1 MADKNFPESQIPIRK
16 TSELLPQIFQT
27 EANQKFLAATLD
39 PLVQPGVLEKKV
51 GYVGR
56 RYGKTYNSK
65 DVYLDSD
72 QTLRSRYQLEP
83 AVVVEQNQKITNF
96 YDYLDFK
103 NQIKF
108 FGNNTE
114 QDDLTVAQDHYTWN
128 PPIDWDKLINYREY
142 YWVPEGPPAIK
153 ILGQSQN
160 ITSTYRVALGVGSVF
175 IFTPD
180 GLTNNPALTLYRGQ
194 TYKFQIST
202 PGNPFVIRTSIDT
215 GSLAY
220 NPVFP
225 YTTGQLTV
233 FDGKIWRAKKNINP
247 ADGSTIDENS
257 DDWEFVDIS
266 NDTTAFDYVKGLTNN
281 GTENGTITFT
291 IPFDSP
297 DVLFYQSYTDPNKF
311 GRFIISNVESNTK
324 IDVEKEIIGKA
335 TYTSSNGIEFSNG
348 MVVYFSGTVLPE
360 KYSNQSS
367 NNKWIVEGVGDKIS
381 LVNIADL
388 IVSTTFSNTSPEIL
402 FDNGGFDSQP
412 FDDAAAFPN
421 DKDYITINR
430 SSLDS
435 NPWSRYNRWFHRS
448 VLDYAH
454 SLNDS
459 SFEAAES
466 TRAKRPIIEFKPN
479 LKLFNHGDIAQ
490 PAVDY
495 VDDFTTDVFSTIEGS
510 TGYIVDGEQLF
521 DGARI
526 LVTNDTDPLSNN
538 QIYIVK
544 FINHVNRK
552 QISLIRS
559 SVIDAIAGDCV
570 LIRRGVNNK
579 GVMYHYDGIDWI
591 QSQLKTAVNQ
601 PPLFDVFD
609 SNEVSFGNHETYPV
623 SSFLGTPIL
632 SYKAGIGAV
641 DLELGFSI
649 SYLNINNVGDIQF
662 NFNLD
667 YESFN
672 YKVGQDTAYKNLST
686 GFYKFNGIE
695 QFENGWIK
703 LNSNL
708 TQPIIDTVT
717 ITAISN
723 QITTSMVDWSMLA
736 DSDINKI
743 LFYLNGVQLKSN
755 YVRNKGT
762 FVFNN
767 NFNIGDTI
775 TVKLFA
781 KIDPD
786 TGYYE
791 IPLGLEK
798 NPLNEKIKT
807 FTLGQASDHVSTG
820 LEMTDAFVGKYPGNN
835 NLRDISGYQNLTR
848 RFLKHSSPAPL
859 SIMLL
864 CDKETNII
872 KSIQYAKKA
881 YTDFKNSFITLANE
895 LYYDQSPN
903 DFIDSILEEISK
915 SQNSSR
921 PFAGSDMIGSG
932 AYSSIDY
939 IVEDTGITTFALSE
953 KFDLAQLSTRA
964 VYVYVNSA
972 QLLVN
977 RDYEFNSTFGFVNL
991 KINLVEGDR
1000 IQIREY
1006 VSTSINF
1013 IPPTPT
1019 KLGLYKKYTPRKFL
1033 DDTYLVPKEV
1043 IQGHDGSITIAYGDF
1058 RDDVLLELEY
1068 RIYNNI
1074 KQEYNENVFD
1084 IDLALGG
1091 YYGNT
1096 PFGKSEVDSI
1106 VTSEFLKW
1114 ISGTSIDYVTNSY
1127 FDSEESFTYT
1137 YSNMADPTGTKN
1149 LPGYWRG
1156 VYQWFYDTTRPH
1168 QCPWEMLGFSEKPT
1182 WWESEYGPAPYTSN
1196 NLILWEDL
1204 RDGIIRQGDR
1214 AGTRDRYKRPSLM
1227 SHIPVDGDGKLLSPL
1242 NSGLVRNFSLIN
1254 NRGDF
1259 VLGDVSPVEY
1269 AWRSSSEWP
1278 FAIVTALSL
1287 LKPIEF
1293 ISDGFNRSTVTTNKL
1308 GQTVNSITE
1317 SFLTID
1323 DLMYESTVDSPVSG
1337 LVIYVVNYIKSTASP
1352 IENLKDKISNI
1363 DVKLSNR
1370 LSGFVDQAQQKYILD
1385 SKNPNSSTSSIFIPP
1400 ENYDIVFNVSSP
1412 ISNLTYSGVILE
1424 KTNRGWKISGY
1435 DNSVPQFYYY
1445 EAVNSQTDPLVSV
1458 GGVSE
1463 NFLDW
1468 TAEKFYGNGI
1478 LVRFKNN
1485 YYRSL
1490 RSHTSGTDFA
1500 EILNNVAV
1508 WKQLPKLPMTG
1519 GTDAFKRRNFNKLR
1533 LKKLSY
1539 GSLLTD
1545 IQQVVDFL
1553 LGYQEYLKSVGFIFD
1568 FYDTENATPRDWFT
1582 SAKEFMFWSQHNWAE
1597 GSLLTLSP
1605 SASFIKLKFS
1615 VGVADNILDSFYDY
1629 QVFKNNGTPLLPR
1642 YINVN
1647 RDFQE
1652 LSISTVDT
1660 NDGIYFL
1667 KLHFVLKEH
1676 VVIFDD
1682 RTVFNDVIYDKPTGY
1697 RQERIKSR
1705 GFRTVDWDGDYTSP
1719 GFMFDNVNIQTW
1731 QPFTDYKLGD
1741 IVAYKSY
1748 YWTSKYNQLGSEKF
1762 NDGGWT
1768 KLDSTPVKALIPN
1781 FDYRINQFE
1790 DYYEVNTDGVGSSQR
1805 DLARHAIGYQPREY
1819 LQNLAEDEITQFRIY
1834 QGFIREKGTANSI
1847 VKVFDKISRTEDDSV
1862 VLKEEWAFN
1871 LAQFGGTN
1879 QLKEFEFEIK
1889 KDEFQINPQPILI
1902 TYSETSEVLLDQ
1914 YLRINSTSFTIA
1926 DTPFTTNLNP
1936 LVNYTNNS
1944 RSAGFVNKNHVDF
1957 ILKNKDDILA
1967 LDIRTVFDNSHL
1979 WITFDKSSW
1988 TVLRY
1993 NEELA
1998 FNIVQ
2003 VVKQSDT
2010 EVEVTLGQF
2019 HNLEIDDI
2027 VGIRYVLNLN
2037 GFFKITAV
2045 TNKSITVTP
2054 TSPDIPEI
2062 EDSTSAI
2069 LGIFTVVR
2077 FASYQEV
2084 DQQKA
2089 SLLKLGSKLWVDDNG
2104 NGQWE
2109 TVEKTKQYT
2118 AYEFGDYG
2126 ITAPLKTGS
2135 AIVYIDSLKQ
2145 IATSIPESGY
2155 VMIYTAQTAGTQLIL
2170 KQIVAPPD
2178 GFETAV
2184 SGSFGKVLA
2193 VSPDNKWLAVGSPN
2207 ASGVKSAYQGELYQY
2222 RSYLAGEIVLYQ
2234 GKLWEAINNIELG
2247 DGSSINFNAEDWKP
2261 ATIVNANPAAR
2272 GDGFTDQGM
2281 ISLYKYVQGQWE
2293 IAYSF
2298 VSPRQAAFE
2307 EFGSAIS
2314 IGVSGTTYYMAVS
2327 AVGSL
2332 CDPVIGPNTGKGR
2345 VYLYIYTDTEWS
2357 HLENTN
2363 YVGIYGELPA
2373 TRDIE
2378 DFDYPVGSIVWYN
2391 GDLWQTTVNID
2402 YTVGVTPSNS
2412 TTWIK
2417 LDPVSAQC
2425 SLPTNA
2431 AMDDDGSTL
2440 AEGLLSPTQ
2449 LAELVKEGDQFGISL
2464 TMTRDAGILVV
2475 GAPNSDGQYFANYR
2489 GEWNAYQ
2496 EYREDDVVK
2505 YQGGYHRLTD
2515 ATTSSI
2521 TSIGQ
2526 YPDEGLPWLNV
2537 GDSASPSTGKI
2548 YIYERDAN
2556 NLYSLSQTITTQS
2569 LSDINDT
2576 TNLGDIS
2583 SGDQFGFAIDIDAS
2597 GTTIV
2602 ASSPLADINK
2612 QNQGAA
2618 YVFRYDAITQQF
2630 RLKQKLQ
2637 SFEYFTNEYFGSSLS
2652 ITPST
2657 EKIVI
2662 AAKNSGYYITTQFKS
2677 YTTFDKR
2684 RTTFSDPRGF
2694 PGQVYVYERK
2704 DEGYFLVEKLEA
2716 EFQSGESF
2724 GYSIDATSS
2733 IVVVGSPTYQVDGL
2747 PVGRIRL
2754 FKKSL
2759 DTNSFNT
2766 IAQQTDLI
2774 DVELLNNV
2782 ELYDNVNNKKIADLD
2797 VIDGFKLKILGT
2809 AEQEISFKTV
2819 YDPAVYITATE
2830 DQVIDETQAWFEKNV
2845 GQIWWDLSTVKYLNY
2860 EQDDFS
2866 YRIGNWNAQAVGSS
2880 IDIYEWVSTPLL
2892 PSEWSIL
2899 ADTVE
2904 GLVEGISGQP
2914 KFIDDTV
2921 FNTKV
2926 FYNPNTGLET
2936 STMYYYWVK
2945 SKTTI
2950 PSTPGRKISA
2960 ASIKAAIDN
2969 PIGTGTPFVAII
2981 GVDKFLAYN
2990 LPSVI
2995 STDTALINFEYVK
3008 NLKQLN
3014 PIHREYQL
3022 LTNGVADS
3030 LPSVYLEKKWIDSL
3044 VGSDEAG
3051 NAIPDPKLPAKKKYG
3066 LSFRPRQSMF
3076 INRDIAL
3083 KIAIDNIN
3091 SILLTRP
3098 FTDLI
3103 NFENLNKLDP
3113 IPSVELNQYDLAV
3126 DTNIDLEQVGTV
3138 KVRQAEFTA
3147 NIINGEIDTI
3157 DITDPGFGYRTVP
3170 YIEIEGDGFGAKA
3183 VITLNSQGKVN
3194 SITLTS
3200 KGRKY
3205 TTAIVKIRPFSVLIV
3220 NDTTASNYW
3229 SIYSWDQQRKIFY
3242 RSKSQGYDTTLYWEF
3257 IDWWAD
3263 GYSQSSR
3270 IIKEI
3275 VNIYQE
3281 SSIEVQTGDLIRI
3294 KEYSS
3299 GGWAVLEKTEQG
3311 LGNLLD
3317 NYNLVG
3323 RQFGTIKIKD
3333 ILYNRIV
3340 NSLGYDN
3347 VGSYDAALYDLQP
3360 TKELRIILQAAKE
3373 NIFVDDLKVEWNKL
3387 FFSSVKYAFS
3397 EQPYI
3402 DWAFKTSFLNAIHN
3416 VGPLE
3421 QRANYKNDNLESFQS
3436 YIEEVKP
3443 YRTSIREYTSRYT
3456 NFNSAPTPTTDF
3468 DLPPAYSARDG
3479 KILPVNQFYNRL
3491 DEYPWKWWTDNN
3503 GYSIVSIAIA
3513 YSGADY
3519 TSPPTVLIEGTGTG
3533 AIAQAYVSS
3542 GKVTSVR
3549 VINSGTGYIGI
3560 PTISLVG
3567 GNGASTSIAKAVAIL
3582 GDGKVRSFDITMKFD
3597 RTNKNGTY
3605 SALSHSQTFTA
3616 TGFSAIFD
3624 LTYAPTRNKNKI
3636 TIIKNNQTVLTTAYE
3651 INLYTSTTDT
3661 YSLIKGKLKFYT
3673 PPAKGDIIVVT
3684 YEKNDELLD
3693 SVDRIH
3699 KYYAPLSGMKGTDLN
3714 QLMTG
3719 IDFGGVQVQGTT
3731 FDVTGGWDALPWFTD
3746 SWDSVES
3753 SNDFYYVADGST
3765 TFVSLPYTPE
3775 NNQPIS
3781 IYIQRT
3787 GTSRPIRIDDP
3798 AYTPGWDSSVSTNPN
3813 AEMPTFIGDGSTKI
3827 IEIHR
3832 YLSTEP
3838 GDTLIFRKLE
3848 SDGSV
3853 VISDVNLLDTR
3864 ISGGS
3869 LSNIGGAYVTASG
3882 LTPEEIVIDGEK
3894 FISPDHVPAPEENV
3908 PGQILDSVS
3917 IKVFNKTNPGATP
3930 LQHRGFIGDGTT
3942 RRFDIGLTIAESKS
3956 ITVYVNKIKQEY
3968 IGDSTI
3974 NYTIDF
3980 IENVVEFNVAP
3991 SLGAVIEIISVGI
4004 GGIGILDYQEFVADG
4019 ETSLFLT
4026 NAIYQQTS
4034 AVLVTVDGIA
4044 VDIGF
4049 ANSTDFINV
4058 ENKTIVQF
4066 GQLPTYRQ
4074 LIKIICFEASEYAN
4088 SDNLSFIRINQQT
4101 IPFDGNTR
4109 TIPVDQF
4116 VNLQRSSELSSI
4128 LVNVNGNYLQGVD
4141 TTYLEYD
4148 GTNNNIT
4155 VGVDPAE
4162 TIGTITSGG
4171 IKVYVNEVLQQFVI
4185 DFTYNGNANLINIPA
4200 EKLTLGDII
4209 RVETNVRS
4217 QYSVV
4222 NNNLVISA
4230 DVDLNLNDDIQITW
4244 FSEYPTLNI
4253 ISDEYTGGKVQY
4265 QLPRQPLDINYVWVY
4280 KNGQRL
4286 TKDADYS
4293 LSLPRSV
4300 IYLTEDTVST
4310 DIIKIVQF
4318 SNVIYAKTRAFEI
4331 FKDMLNNY
4339 HFKRHARNKNIK
4351 LSKALNYYDTVIEVT
4366 DATELSQPIPSR
4378 RIPGVVIINNE
4389 RIDYF
4394 EKNGNTLSQLR
4405 RGCFGTGIATVHPKD
4420 SFVVNAGVT
4429 ETIPYVE
4436 NQEKFNFVSDGSTL
4450 LIGPLD
4456 FTPTQSTRSNWYKQS
4471 IPSDYGPCDEIEVFV
4486 SGRRLRKNPID
4497 VYVESNGVSSPSAD
4511 ELLEAEF
4518 SVSGTTPYLRL
4529 TEALPAGT
4537 RITIIRKLGRIWYER
4552 SNFAASKGITL
4563 LSNNTPIAEFIAV
4576 KPSELPE

>member
-1 MADKNFPESQIPIRK
+1 MADKNFPQSQIPIRK

-51 GYVGR
+51 GYVGK
-56 RYGKTYNSK
+56 RYGKTYKSQ

-72 QTLRSRYQLEP
+72 ETLRSRYQLEP
-83 AVVVEQNQKITNF
+83 GVVVNQNEKITNF

-103 NQIKF
+103 NQLKF
-108 FGNNTE
+108 FGNLGDR
-114 QDDLTVAQDHYTWN
+114 DDLTVFQDHYTWN
-128 PPIDWDKLINYREY
+128 PPIAWDKLVNYREY

-153 ILGQSQN
+153 ILGQAQN
-160 ITSTYRVALGVGSVF
+160 ITSTYRVTVGVGSVF

-202 PGNPFVIRTSIDT
+202 AGNPFVIRTNIDT
-215 GSLAY
+215 GSLTY
-220 NPVFP
+220 NPGFS
-225 YTTGQLTV
+225 YAKGQLTV
-233 FDGKIWRAKKNINP
+233 FNGKIWKAKNIINP
-247 ADGSTIDENS
+247 ADGSSIDENS
-257 DDWEFVDIS
+257 ADWEFVDIS
-266 NDTTAFDYVKGLTNN
+266 NDTTAFDYLPGLTNN

-291 IPFDSP
+291 VPLDAP

-311 GRFIISNVESNTK
+311 GRFIISNVEDNTK
-324 IDVEKEIIGKA
+324 IDIEKEIIGKS
-335 TYTSSNGIEFSNG
+335 TYTSSNGISFSTG
-348 MVVYFSGTVLPE
+348 MVVYFSGKVFPE
-360 KYSNQSS
+360 KYSNQSM
-367 NNKWIVEGVGDKIS
+367 NNKWIVEGVGDRIS

-388 IVSTTFSNTSPEIL
+388 VISTTFSNTSPEVL
-402 FDNGGFDSQP
+402 FDNSGFDSQP
-412 FDDAAAFPN
+412 FDDATAFPN

-459 SFEAAES
+459 SFEATET
-466 TRAKRPIIEFKPN
+466 TRAKRPIIEFNTN
-479 LKLFNHGDIAQ
+479 LKLYNHGTIAQ

-495 VDDFTTDVFSTIEGS
+495 VDDFTTDIFSVIEGS
-510 TGYIVDGEQLF
+510 AGYIIDGENLF

-526 LVTNDTDPLSNN
+526 LVTNDRDILANN

-544 FINHVNRK
+544 FITHINTK

-559 SVIDAIAGDCV
+559 SELDTVIGECV
-570 LIRRGVNNK
+570 LVRRGVKNK
-579 GVMYHYDGIDWI
+579 GFMFHFDGTSWI
-591 QSQLKTAVNQ
+591 RSQVKTSVNQ
-601 PPLFDVFD
+601 QPLFDMFD
-609 SNEVSFGNHETYPV
+609 SNEVSFGNQETYSV
-623 SSFLGTPIL
+623 SSFVGTPIL
-632 SYKAGIGAV
+632 SYKLGIGAI
-641 DLELGFSI
+641 DKELGFSI
-649 SYLNINNVGDIQF
+649 SYLNIDNVGDIQF

-667 YESFN
+667 SDTFA
-672 YKVGQDTAYKNLST
+672 YKVGQNTIEKNLAT

-703 LNSNL
+703 LNPEF
-708 TQPIIDTVT
+708 TQPIIDTVLVLET
-717 ITAISN
+717 TN
-723 QITTSMVDWSMLA
+723 KITTTTVDWAALD
-736 DSDINKI
+736 DSKI
-743 LFYLNGVQLKSN
+743 TKIIFYVNGVHLRSN
-755 YVRNKGT
+755 YVRTNGT
-762 FVFNN
+762 FVFTN
-767 NFNIGDTI
+767 NFNTGDTVTI
-775 TVKLFA
+775 KLFA
-781 KIDPD
+781 NIAPND
-786 TGYYE
+786 GYYE

-820 LEMTDAFVGKYPGNN
+820 LEISDDFIGKYPGNN

-895 LYYDQSPN
+895 LYYNQSPN

-939 IVEDTGITTFALSE
+939 VVEDTGIKTFALSE
-953 KFDLAQLSTRA
+953 KFDLLKLSSKA
-964 VYVYVNSA
+964 VYVYYNNI

-977 RDYEFNSTFGFVNL
+977 RDYEFNATFGFVNL
-991 KINLVEGDR
+991 KINLIEGDR

-1006 VSTSINF
+1006 VSTAINF

-1033 DDTYLVPKEV
+1033 DNTYLVPKEV

-1058 RDDVLLELEY
+1058 RDNVLLELEY

-1074 KQEYNENVFD
+1074 KQEYNEKTFD
-1084 IDLALGG
+1084 IDSVLGG

-1096 PFGKSEVDSI
+1096 PFGKTEVDNI
-1106 VTSEFLKW
+1106 VNAEFLKW
-1114 ISGTSIDYVTNSY
+1114 ISGTSIDYVNNSY
-1127 FDSEESFTYT
+1127 FDTEEAFTYT

-1156 VYQWFYDTTRPH
+1156 IYQWFYDTTRPH
-1168 QCPWEMLGFSEKPT
+1168 QCPWEMLGFSEKPI
-1182 WWESEYGPAPYTSN
+1182 WWDSEYGPAPYTSN
-1196 NLILWEDL
+1196 NLILWEDV

-1214 AGTRDRYKRPSLM
+1214 AGTRDRYKRPSILQ
-1227 SHIPVDGDGKLLSPL
+1227 HIPVDGDGNLLSPL
-1242 NSGLVRNFSLIN
+1242 ASGLARNFSLIN

-1259 VLGDVSPVEY
+1259 VLGDIGPVEY
-1269 AWRSSSEWP
+1269 AWRASSEWP
-1278 FAIVTALSL
+1278 FAVATALCL

-1293 ISDGFNRSTVTTNKL
+1293 IADGFNRSTVSTNKL
-1308 GQTVNSITE
+1308 GQSIHSTTE
-1317 SFLTID
+1317 LFLTID
-1323 DLMYESTVDSPVSG
+1323 DLLYESTLASPVSG
-1337 LVIYVVNYIKSTASP
+1337 LVIYIINYLKSTASD
-1352 IENLKDKISNI
+1352 ISVLRDKLSNV
-1363 DVKLSNR
+1363 DVKLSSR

-1385 SKNPNSSTSSIFIPP
+1385 SKNPKSATSSIFIPP
-1400 ENYDIVFNVSSP
+1400 ENYDIHFNVSSP
-1412 ISNLTYSGVILE
+1412 ISNLAYSGVILE
-1424 KTNRGWKISGY
+1424 KTNRGYKVSGY
-1435 DNSVPQFYYY
+1435 DNSTPLFYYY
-1445 EAVNSQTDPLVSV
+1445 GAVISQTDPLITV
-1458 GGVSE
+1458 GGVSD

-1468 TAEKFYGNGI
+1468 TGDKFYGNGI
-1478 LVRFKNN
+1478 IARFKNN

-1490 RSHTSGTDFA
+1490 KSHTSDF
-1500 EILNNVAV
+1500 EFSETQNNVV
-1508 WKQLPKLPMTG
+1508 IWKQLPRLPMIG
-1519 GTDAFKRRNFNKLR
+1519 GTEARKRRNFNKLQV
-1533 LKKLSY
+1533 KKLSY
-1539 GSLLTD
+1539 GTVLPT

-1553 LGYQEYLKSVGFIFD
+1553 LGYEEYLKNVGFVFD
-1568 FYDTENATPRDWFT
+1568 FYDAANSTARDWFT
-1582 SAKEFMFWSQHNWAE
+1582 SAKEFMFWSQHNWAD

-1605 SASFIKLKFS
+1605 AASFIKLKFS

-1629 QVFKNNGTPLLPR
+1629 QVLKNNGTPLLPR

-1652 LSISTVDT
+1652 ISITTVDT

-1676 VVIFDD
+1676 IAVFDD

-1719 GFMFDNVNIQTW
+1719 GFLFDNVNIQTW

-1748 YWTSKYNQLGSEKF
+1748 YWTSKYNQLGSEEF
-1762 NDGGWT
+1762 QDAGWT
-1768 KLDSTPVKALIPN
+1768 KLDSTPSKALIPN

-1834 QGFIREKGTANSI
+1834 QGFIREKGTANAI
-1847 VKVFDKISRTEDDSV
+1847 VKVFDKISRTQDDSV
-1862 VLKEEWAFN
+1862 VLNEEWAFK
-1871 LAQFGGTN
+1871 LAQYGGTD
-1879 QLKEFEFEIK
+1879 QIKEFEFEIK
-1889 KDEFQINPQPILI
+1889 KDQFEINPQPILI
-1902 TYSETSEVLLDQ
+1902 TYSETSGVSLDQ
-1914 YLRINSTSFTIA
+1914 YLRINSSKFTIA
-1926 DTPFTTNLNP
+1926 DTPFTTTLNP
-1936 LVNYTNNS
+1936 VVDYIGNS
-1944 RSAGFVNKNHVDF
+1944 RSAGFVNKKHVDV
-1957 ILKNKDDILA
+1957 ILKNRDDILN
-1967 LDIRTVFDNSHL
+1967 LNIREIFDNSHL
-1979 WITFDKSSW
+1979 WITFDNSSW

-1998 FNIVQ
+1998 LRIARVE
-2003 VVKQSDT
+2003 KISET
-2010 EVEVTLGQF
+2010 EIEVELNRI
-2019 HNLEIDDI
+2019 HNLEVGDI

-2045 TNKSITVTP
+2045 TNKTIIVTP
-2054 TSPDIPEI
+2054 RSTDVPEI
-2062 EDSTSAI
+2062 EDSTSSV

-2077 FASYQEV
+2077 FPTYQQI
-2084 DQQKA
+2084 DSQKA
-2089 SLLKLGSKLWVDDNG
+2089 SMLKLGSKLWVDNTGTDK
-2104 NGQWE
+2104 WE
-2109 TVEKTKQYT
+2109 VIEKTKQYT
-2118 AYEFGDYG
+2118 TYEFGDYG
-2126 ITAPLKTGS
+2126 ITAPLGTGTS
-2135 AIVYIDSLKQ
+2135 VAYLDNLKQ
-2145 IATSIPESGY
+2145 VATGIPGSGY
-2155 VMIYTAQTAGTQLIL
+2155 VMIYTAQTAGTQLTL

-2184 SGSFGKVLA
+2184 AGSFGKVLA

-2234 GKLWEAINNIELG
+2234 GKLWEAVNNIDLG
-2247 DGSSINFNAEDWKP
+2247 DGSSINFNSEDWKP

-2272 GDGFTDQGM
+2272 GNGFTDQGM

-2293 IAYSF
+2293 IANSF
-2298 VSPRQAAFE
+2298 VSPRQAEFE

-2314 IGVSGTTYYMAVS
+2314 IGVSGITYYMAVS

-2332 CDPVIGPNTGKGR
+2332 CDPAIGPNTGKGR
-2345 VYLYIYTDTEWS
+2345 VYLYIYNGTEWT
-2357 HLENTN
+2357 HLENTK
-2363 YVGIYGELPA
+2363 YLGVYRPSALSFYPA
-2373 TRDIE
+2373 
-2378 DFDYPVGSIVWYN
+2378 GSIVWSEGSLWEALYDN
-2391 GDLWQTTVNID
+2391 YGDGSSLSLL
-2402 YTVGVTPSNS
+2402 SND
-2412 TTWIK
+2412 WKK
-2417 LDPVSAQC
+2417 LDPVSTQS
-2425 SLPTNA
+2425 SLPTNI

-2440 AEGLLSPTQ
+2440 SEGLLSPTQ

-2464 TMTRDAGILVV
+2464 TMTRDGGILVI

-2489 GEWNAYQ
+2489 GDWNVYQ

-2505 YQGGYHRLTD
+2505 WQGGYHRLTD
-2515 ATTSSI
+2515 STTSSI
-2521 TSIGQ
+2521 TSLGQ
-2526 YPDEGLPWLNV
+2526 YPDNGLPWLNV

-2548 YIYERDAN
+2548 FIYEKDSN
-2556 NLYSLSQTITTQS
+2556 NLYSLTQTITAES
-2569 LSDINDT
+2569 LSNINDT
-2576 TNLGDIS
+2576 ANSGIIA

-2618 YVFRYDAITQQF
+2618 YVFRRDSAAQQF

-2662 AAKNSGYYITTQFKS
+2662 SAKNSGYFITTQFALG
-2677 YTTFDKR
+2677 TTFDKR
-2684 RTTFSDPRGF
+2684 RTTFTDPRGF

-2716 EFQSGESF
+2716 DFQTGESF

-2733 IVVVGSPTYQVDGL
+2733 FIVVGSPTYQLNNVSA
-2747 PVGRIRL
+2747 GRIRL
-2754 FKKSL
+2754 FRKSL

-2774 DVELLNNV
+2774 DIDLLKNV

-2797 VIDGFKLKILGT
+2797 IIDGFKLKILGT

-2819 YDPAVYITATE
+2819 YDPAIYITATE

-2845 GQIWWDLSTVKYLNY
+2845 GQIWWDLSAVKYLNY

-2866 YRIGNWNAQAVGSS
+2866 YRIGNWNSQAVGSS
-2880 IDIYEWVSTPLL
+2880 IDIYEWVSSPLL

-2914 KFIDDTV
+2914 KFADDTV

-2936 STMYYYWVK
+2936 GTIYYYWVK
-2945 SKTTI
+2945 SKATLPETA
-2950 PSTPGRKISA
+2950 GRKVSA
-2960 ASIKAAIDN
+2960 ASIKTAIDN
-2969 PIGTGTPFVAII
+2969 PIGSGIPFIAVI

-2990 LPSVI
+2990 LPAAI
-2995 STDTALINFEYVK
+2995 STNTALINFEYVK
-3008 NLKQLN
+3008 NLNQLN

-3022 LTNGVADS
+3022 LTSGVSDS

-3044 VGSDEAG
+3044 VGSDGAG
-3051 NAIPDPKLPAKKKYG
+3051 NTIPDPKLPAKKKYG

-3076 INRDIAL
+3076 INRDKAL

-3091 SILLTRP
+3091 TILSTRP

-3113 IPSVELNQYDLAV
+3113 IPSEELNQYDVKV

-3138 KVRQAEFTA
+3138 KIRQAVFTA

-3183 VITLNSQGKVN
+3183 IITLNAQGKIN
-3194 SITLTS
+3194 SIKLTS

-3205 TTAIVKIRPFSVLIV
+3205 TTAVVKIRPFSVLV
-3220 NDTTASNYW
+3220 NSDITALGFW
-3229 SIYSWDQQRKIFY
+3229 SIYAWDQQRRIFY
-3242 RSKSQGYDTTLYWEF
+3242 RSKSQGYDTTIYWELV
-3257 IDWWAD
+3257 DWWSE

-3281 SSIEVQTGDLIRI
+3281 PSIEAQVGDLIRI

-3299 GGWAVLEKTEQG
+3299 GGWAILEKTEQG

-3397 EQPYI
+3397 EQTYI

-3421 QRANYKNDNLESFQS
+3421 QRPNYKNDNLESFQK

-3456 NFNSAPTPTTDF
+3456 NFNTAPTPTTDF

-3479 KILPVNQFYNRL
+3479 KVLPINQYYNRF
-3491 DEYPWKWWTDNN
+3491 DEYPWKWWADNN
-3503 GYSIVSIAIA
+3503 GYSIVSIAVA
-3513 YSGADY
+3513 NSGADY
-3519 TSPPTVLIEGTGTG
+3519 TSPPSVLIQGTGTG
-3533 AIAQAYVSS
+3533 VVAQAYISN
-3542 GKVTSVR
+3542 GKVSNIRIV
-3549 VINSGTGYIGI
+3549 SPGTGYIGI
-3560 PTISLVG
+3560 PTVRLVG
-3567 GNGASTSIAKAVAIL
+3567 GNGASINTAKAVAIL
-3582 GDGKVRSFDITMKFD
+3582 GDSKVRSFDLTMKFD

-3605 SALSHSQTFTA
+3605 QSMLQNQTFIA
-3616 TGFSAIFD
+3616 TGFSSIFD
-3624 LTYAPTRNKNKI
+3624 LKYAPTRDKNKI
-3636 TIIKNNQTVLTTAYE
+3636 TVIKNNQTVLNTAYAL
-3651 INLYTSTTDT
+3651 NLYTSTTDT
-3661 YSLIKGKLKFYT
+3661 YSLIKGKIKFYI
-3673 PPAKGDIIVVT
+3673 PPLKGDTITVT
-3684 YEKNDELLD
+3684 YEKNDKLLD
-3693 SVDRIH
+3693 SVDRIR
-3699 KYYAPLSGMKGTDLN
+3699 KYYAPSVGMKGTDLN

-3781 IYIQRT
+3781 IYIQRS
-3787 GTSRPIRIDDP
+3787 GTNRPIRIDDP
-3798 AYTPGWDSSVSTNPN
+3798 AYTSNWDSSSATNRN

-3832 YLSTEP
+3832 YLSTQS
-3838 GDTLIFRKLE
+3838 GDTLIFRKLD

-3864 ISGGS
+3864 ISGGT
-3869 LSNIGGAYVTASG
+3869 LANIGGAYVTASG
-3882 LTPEEIVIDGEK
+3882 MTPEEIIIDGEK
-3894 FISPDHVPAPEENV
+3894 FVSPDHVPAPEENV

-3917 IKVFNKTNPGATP
+3917 IKVFNKTNPGAAP
-3930 LQHRGFIGDGTT
+3930 LQHKGFIGDGTT
-3942 RRFDIGLTIAESKS
+3942 RRFDIGLTVVESKA
-3956 ITVYVNKIKQEY
+3956 IMVYVNKIKQEY

-3980 IENVVEFNVAP
+3980 IENKIEFNVAP
-3991 SLGAVIEIISVGI
+3991 LVGSVIEIISVGI

-4019 ETSLFLT
+4019 ETNLFLT

-4034 AVLVTVDGIA
+4034 TVLVTLDGVEI
-4044 VDIGF
+4044 DTGF
-4049 ANSTDFINV
+4049 ANSSDFINV

-4066 GQLPTYRQ
+4066 GLIPAYRQ
-4074 LIKIICFEASEYAN
+4074 VIKIVCFESSEYSN
-4088 SDNLSFIRINQQT
+4088 SNNLSFVRVNQQT
-4101 IPFDGNTR
+4101 TTFDGSTR

-4116 VNLQRSSELSSI
+4116 VNLQRSSAIASI
-4128 LVNVNGNYLQGVD
+4128 LINVNGRYLQGVD
-4141 TTYLEYD
+4141 TTYLVYN

-4155 VGVDPAE
+4155 VGIDPAE

-4171 IKVYVNEVLQQFVI
+4171 IKVYINEVLQQFVI
-4185 DFTYNGNANLINIPA
+4185 DFTYNGNQNLINVSTDR
-4200 EKLTLGDII
+4200 LTVGDII
-4209 RVETNVRS
+4209 RVETNVRA

-4222 NNNLVISA
+4222 DNNIIIAA
-4230 DVDLNLNDDIQITW
+4230 DVDLNTNDDIQIIW
-4244 FSEYPTLNI
+4244 FSEYPTMNMT
-4253 ISDEYTGGKVQY
+4253 SDEYTGGKLQY
-4265 QLPRQPLDINYVWVY
+4265 QLPRQPLDENYVWVY

-4293 LSLPRSV
+4293 LSLARSV
-4300 IYLTEDTVST
+4300 IYLTENTVDT
-4310 DIIKIVQF
+4310 DLIKIVQF
-4318 SNVIYAKTRAFEI
+4318 SSVIYAKTRAFEI

-4339 HFKRHARNKNIK
+4339 HFKRHSRNNNVR
-4351 LSKALNYYDTVIEVT
+4351 LSKELKYYDTELEVT
-4366 DATELSQPIPSR
+4366 DATALSEPIPSR

-4394 EKNGNTLSQLR
+4394 EKNGNVLSQLR
-4405 RGCFGTGIATVHPKD
+4405 RGCFGTGIATVHPLG
-4420 SFVVNAGVT
+4420 SFVINAGAT
-4429 ETIPYVE
+4429 ETVPYTE
-4436 NQEKFNFVSDGSTL
+4436 NQKKSNFVSDGSTI

-4456 FTPTQSTRSNWYKQS
+4456 FTPRQSIRSNWYRNS
-4471 IPSDYGPCDEIEVFV
+4471 IPTEYGPCDEIEIFI
-4486 SGRRLRKNPID
+4486 SGKRLRKNPID
-4497 VYVESNGVSSPSAD
+4497 VYVESNGASSPLAD

-4518 SVSGTTPYLRL
+4518 SVNGTSPYIRLTTPID
-4529 TEALPAGT
+4529 AGAK
-4537 RITIIRKLGRIWYER
+4537 ITIIRKLGRIWYER
-4552 SNFAASKGITL
+4552 SDLAASKGITL
-4563 LSNNTPIAEFIAV
+4563 LSNNTPIAEFIAA
-4576 KPSELPE
+4576 KTSELPE

>member
-1 MADKNFPESQIPIRK
+1 MADKIFPQSQIPIRK

-27 EANQKFLAATLD
+27 EANKKFLAATLD

-51 GYVGR
+51 GYIGR
-56 RYGKTYNSK
+56 RYGKTYKST

-72 QTLRSRYQLEP
+72 KTLRSRYQLEP
-83 AVVVEQNQKITNF
+83 GVVVNQNEKITNF

-108 FGNNTE
+108 FGNVGDR
-114 QDDLTVAQDHYTWN
+114 DDLTVSQDHYTWN

-142 YWVPEGPPAIK
+142 YWLPSGPPAIK
-153 ILGQSQN
+153 ILGQAQN
-160 ITSTYRVALGVGSVF
+160 ITSTYRVTVGTGSVF

-202 PGNPFVIRTSIDT
+202 PGNPFVIRTTIDT
-215 GSLAY
+215 GSLTY
-220 NPVFP
+220 NPLFP
-225 YTTGQLTV
+225 YATGQLVV
-233 FDGKIWRAKKNINP
+233 FDGKIWKAKNVINP
-247 ADGSTIDENS
+247 ADGSSIDENS
-257 DDWEFVDIS
+257 DDWEFVDVT

-281 GTENGTITFT
+281 GIESGTLTFT
-291 IPFDSP
+291 VPLDAP

-311 GRFIISNVESNTK
+311 GRLIISNIENNTK
-324 IDVEKEIIGKA
+324 IDIEKEIIGKA
-335 TYTSSNGIEFSNG
+335 TYTSSNGISFSNG
-348 MVVYFSGTVLPE
+348 MIVYFNGTVFPE
-360 KYSNQSS
+360 KYSNQSK
-367 NNKWIVEGVGDKIS
+367 NNKWIVDGVGDRIS
-381 LVNIADL
+381 LTNVADL
-388 IVSTTFSNTSPEIL
+388 IISTTFSSTSPEIL
-402 FDNGGFDSQP
+402 FDNGGFDTQP

-421 DKDYITINR
+421 DKDYITVNR

-448 VLDYAH
+448 VLDYAYA
-454 SLNDS
+454 LNDS
-459 SFEAAES
+459 SFEAAEA

-479 LKLFNHGDIAQ
+479 LKLYNHGTIAQ

-495 VDDFTTDVFSTIEGS
+495 VDDFTTDIFSVIEGS
-510 TGYIVDGEQLF
+510 AGYIVDGESLF

-526 LVTNDTDPLSNN
+526 LVTNDRDILANN

-544 FINHVNRK
+544 YITHLNTK

-559 SVIDAIAGDCV
+559 SEVDTAVGECV
-570 LIRRGVNNK
+570 LIRRGLKNK
-579 GVMYHYDGIDWI
+579 GFMFHFNGTAWV
-591 QSQLKTAVNQ
+591 QSQLKTSVNQ
-601 PPLFDVFD
+601 SPLFDIFD
-609 SNEVSFGNHETYPV
+609 SNEVSFGDQETYPV
-623 SSFLGTPIL
+623 SSFYGTPIV
-632 SYKAGIGAV
+632 SYKLGIGAI
-641 DLELGFSI
+641 DRELGFSI
-649 SYLNINNVGDIQF
+649 SYLNIDNVGDIQF

-667 YESFN
+667 VDNFN
-672 YKVGQDTAYKNLST
+672 YKSGQNTVYKNLST

-703 LNSNL
+703 LNSNFA
-708 TQPIIDTVT
+708 QPIIDTVT
-717 ITAISN
+717 VQTITN
-723 QITTSMVDWSMLA
+723 KVTTEMVNWSELA
-736 DSDINKI
+736 ESDITKI
-743 LFYLNGVQLKSN
+743 LFYVNGVQIRNN
-755 YVRNKGT
+755 YVRNNGT
-762 FVFNN
+762 FVFTN
-767 NFNIGDTI
+767 NFNIGDTVTI
-775 TVKLFA
+775 KLFA
-781 KIDPD
+781 NIDPNN
-786 TGYYE
+786 GYYE

-820 LEMTDAFVGKYPGNN
+820 LEISDDFTGKYPGNN

-915 SQNSSR
+915 SQNSNR

-932 AYSSIDY
+932 AYSSIEY
-939 IVEDTGITTFALSE
+939 SVEDTGIKTFALSE
-953 KFDLAQLSTRA
+953 KFDLLKLSSRA
-964 VYVYVNSA
+964 VYVYYNNR

-977 RDYEFNSTFGFVNL
+977 RDYEFNATFGFVNL
-991 KINLVEGDR
+991 KIELVEGDR

-1006 VSTSINF
+1006 ISTAINF

-1033 DDTYLVPKEV
+1033 DDTYVVPKEV
-1043 IQGHDGSITIAYGDF
+1043 IQGHDGSITVAYGDF

-1074 KQEYNENVFD
+1074 KQEYNETVFD

-1091 YYGNT
+1091 YYGNSQFNKT
-1096 PFGKSEVDSI
+1096 DVDNI
-1106 VTSEFLKW
+1106 VNAEFLKW
-1114 ISGTSIDYVTNSY
+1114 ISGTSIEYVSNSF
-1127 FDSEESFTYT
+1127 FDSENSFTYT

-1204 RDGIIRQGDR
+1204 RDGIIRQGER
-1214 AGTRDRYKRPSLM
+1214 VGTRDRYKRPSLM
-1227 SHIPVDGDGKLLSPL
+1227 SHIPVDGDGNLLSPL
-1242 NSGLVRNFSLIN
+1242 DSGLARNFSLIN

-1259 VLGDVSPVEY
+1259 ILGDIGPVEY

-1278 FAIVTALSL
+1278 FAVATVLSL
-1287 LKPIEF
+1287 LKPVEF
-1293 ISDGFNRSTVTTNKL
+1293 IADGFNRSTVTTNKL
-1308 GQTVNSITE
+1308 GQTVNSTTE
-1317 SFLTID
+1317 LFLTID
-1323 DLMYESTVDSPVSG
+1323 DLIYESTIDAPVSG
-1337 LVIYVVNYIKSTASP
+1337 LVIYIVNYLKSTASP
-1352 IENLKDKISNI
+1352 VSILKDKLSNI
-1363 DVKLSNR
+1363 DVKLSSR
-1370 LSGFVDQAQQKYILD
+1370 LSGFVDQTQQKYILD
-1385 SKNPNSSTSSIFIPP
+1385 SKNPKSSTSSIFLPP
-1400 ENYDIVFNVSSP
+1400 ENYNILFNVSSP

-1424 KTNRGWKISGY
+1424 KTNRGLKVSGY
-1435 DNSVPQFYYY
+1435 DNSVPSFYYY
-1445 EAVNSQTDPLVSV
+1445 EAVNSQTDPIVTV

-1468 TAEKFYGNGI
+1468 ASDKFYGNGV

-1490 RSHTSGTDFA
+1490 RSHTGGSEFS

-1508 WKQLPKLPMTG
+1508 WKQLPKLPMIG
-1519 GTDAFKRRNFNKLR
+1519 GVEAFKRRTFNKLR
-1533 LKKLSY
+1533 IKKLLY
-1539 GSLLTD
+1539 GTVLTTV
-1545 IQQVVDFL
+1545 QQVVDFL
-1553 LGYQEYLKSVGFIFD
+1553 LGYEEYLKSIGFVFD
-1568 FYDTENATPRDWFT
+1568 FYDVENATPRDWFT

-1605 SASFIKLKFS
+1605 SASFIKLKFL

-1652 LSISTVDT
+1652 ISITTVDT

-1676 VVIFDD
+1676 IAIFDD
-1682 RTVFNDVIYDKPTGY
+1682 RTVFNDVLYDKPTGY

-1719 GFMFDNVNIQTW
+1719 GFLFDNVNIQTW

-1748 YWTSKYNQLGSEKF
+1748 NWTSKLNQLGSAEF
-1762 NDGGWT
+1762 QDAGWT
-1768 KLDSTPVKALIPN
+1768 KLDSTPSKALIPN

-1847 VKVFDKISRTEDDSV
+1847 VKVFDKISRTQDDSV
-1862 VLKEEWAFN
+1862 VLNEEWAFK
-1871 LAQFGGTN
+1871 LAQFGGTD
-1879 QLKEFEFEIK
+1879 QIKEFEFEIK

-1902 TYSETSEVLLDQ
+1902 TYSETNGVSIDQ
-1914 YLRINSTSFTIA
+1914 YLRINSAKFTIA
-1926 DTPFTTNLNP
+1926 DTPFTTTLNP
-1936 LVNYTNNS
+1936 VIDYTGNS

-1957 ILKNKDDILA
+1957 ILKTRDDILD
-1967 LDIRTVFDNSHL
+1967 LDIRQVFDNANI
-1979 WITFDKSSW
+1979 WITFNNSSW

-1998 FNIVQ
+1998 LSIIQ
-2003 VVKQSDT
+2003 VDKISDT
-2010 EVEVTLGQF
+2010 AIEIMLSRF
-2019 HNLEIDDI
+2019 HNLEVGDI
-2027 VGIRYVLNLN
+2027 VGIRYVLNLS

-2045 TNKSITVTP
+2045 TNKTITVNPGTTDLP
-2054 TSPDIPEI
+2054 AI
-2062 EDSTSAI
+2062 EDSTSAV

-2077 FASYQEV
+2077 FSNYQQI
-2084 DQQKA
+2084 DPQKA
-2089 SLLKLGSKLWVDDNG
+2089 SLLKLGSKLWVDNDG
-2104 NGQWE
+2104 NNKWE
-2109 TVEKTKQYT
+2109 VIEKTKQYT

-2126 ITAPLKTGS
+2126 ITTPLGTGTS
-2135 AIVYIDSLKQ
+2135 VVYLDSLKQ
-2145 IATSIPESGY
+2145 IATGIPGSGY
-2155 VMIYTAQTAGTQLIL
+2155 VMIYTAQTAGSQLIL

-2193 VSPDNKWLAVGSPN
+2193 VSPDHKWLAVGSPN

-2234 GKLWEAINNIELG
+2234 GKLWEAVNNIDLG
-2247 DGSSINFNAEDWKP
+2247 DGSSINFNSEDWKP

-2293 IAYSF
+2293 IADSF

-2345 VYLYIYTDTEWS
+2345 VYLYLYNGTEWT
-2357 HLENTN
+2357 HLENTK
-2363 YVGIYGELPA
+2363 YLGVYQPSALSFYPA
-2373 TRDIE
+2373 
-2378 DFDYPVGSIVWYN
+2378 GSIVWSN
-2391 GDLWQTTVNID
+2391 GSLWEALYDNYGD
-2402 YTVGVTPSNS
+2402 GSSLSLLSND
-2412 TTWIK
+2412 WKK
-2417 LDPVSAQC
+2417 LDPVSTQS
-2425 SLPTNA
+2425 SLPTNI

-2464 TMTRDAGILVV
+2464 TMSRDGGILVV

-2489 GEWNAYQ
+2489 GNWNVYQ

-2505 YQGGYHRLTD
+2505 WQGGYHRLTD

-2548 YIYERDAN
+2548 YVYERDAN
-2556 NLYSLSQTITTQS
+2556 NLYSLSQTITAES
-2569 LSDINDT
+2569 LA
-2576 TNLGDIS
+2576 DIS
-2583 SGDQFGFAIDIDAS
+2583 DAASSGIIASGDQFGFAIDIDAS

-2618 YVFRYDAITQQF
+2618 YVFRRDSTQQQY

-2652 ITPST
+2652 ISPST

-2662 AAKNSGYYITTQFKS
+2662 SAKNSGYSIATQFNLN
-2677 YTTFDKR
+2677 TTFDKR
-2684 RTTFSDPRGF
+2684 RTTFADPRGF

-2716 EFQSGESF
+2716 DFESGESF

-2747 PVGRIRL
+2747 PVGRVRL

-2766 IAQQTDLI
+2766 IANQTDLI
-2774 DVELLNNV
+2774 DIDLLKNV

-2797 VIDGFKLKILGT
+2797 IVDGFKLKILGT
-2809 AEQEISFKTV
+2809 AEQEIAFKTV
-2819 YDPAVYITATE
+2819 YDPAVYITATD

-2845 GQIWWDLSTVKYLNY
+2845 GQIWWDLSAVKYLNY
-2860 EQDDFS
+2860 EQSDFA

-2880 IDIYEWVSTPLL
+2880 IDIYEWVSSPLL

-2914 KFIDDTV
+2914 KFADDSV

-2936 STMYYYWVK
+2936 NTLYYYWVK
-2945 SKTTI
+2945 SKATLPTTA
-2950 PSTPGRKISA
+2950 GRKLSA
-2960 ASIKAAIDN
+2960 AAIKTAIN
-2969 PIGTGTPFVAII
+2969 SPISTGIPFIAVI

-2990 LPSVI
+2990 LPAAI

-3008 NLKQLN
+3008 NLNQLN
-3014 PIHREYQL
+3014 SIHREYQL
-3022 LTNGVADS
+3022 LTSGVADS

-3051 NAIPDPKLPAKKKYG
+3051 NTIPDPKLPAKKKYG

-3076 INRDIAL
+3076 VDRDKAL

-3091 SILLTRP
+3091 AILLTRP
-3098 FTDLI
+3098 FADLI

-3113 IPSVELNQYDLAV
+3113 IPSEELNQYDVKV

-3138 KVRQAEFTA
+3138 KIRQAVFTA
-3147 NIINGEIDTI
+3147 NIINGEIDTV
-3157 DITDPGFGYRTVP
+3157 DITDSGFGYRTVP

-3194 SITLTS
+3194 SITMTS

-3205 TTAIVKIRPFSVLIV
+3205 TTAIVKIRPFSVLV
-3220 NDTTASNYW
+3220 TSDSTASGFW
-3229 SIYSWDQQRKIFY
+3229 SIYAWDQQRKIFY
-3242 RSKSQGYDTTLYWEF
+3242 RSKSQGYDTTIYWELV
-3257 IDWWAD
+3257 DWWTE

-3281 SSIEVQTGDLIRI
+3281 PSIEVQVGDLIRI
-3294 KEYSS
+3294 KEYSN

-3323 RQFGTIKIKD
+3323 RQAGTIKIKD
-3333 ILYNRIV
+3333 ILFDRIV

-3360 TKELRIILQAAKE
+3360 TKELRIILQAAKD

-3397 EQPYI
+3397 EQTYI

-3421 QRANYKNDNLESFQS
+3421 QRPNYKNDNLESFQN

-3456 NFNSAPTPTTDF
+3456 NFDSAPTPTTDF

-3479 KILPVNQFYNRL
+3479 KILPVSQYYNRF
-3491 DEYPWKWWTDNN
+3491 DEYPWKWWSDNN
-3503 GYSIVSIAIA
+3503 GYSVVSIAVS

-3519 TSPPTVLIEGTGTG
+3519 TSPPTVLIQGNGTG
-3533 AIAQAYVSS
+3533 ASAQAYISN
-3542 GKVTSVR
+3542 GKVSSVR
-3549 VINSGTGYIGI
+3549 VISPGTGYTGI
-3560 PTISLVG
+3560 PTVTLVG
-3567 GNGASTSIAKAVAIL
+3567 GNGASINNAKAVAIL
-3582 GDGKVRSFDITMKFD
+3582 GDSKVRSFDITMKFD

-3605 SALSHSQTFTA
+3605 QSMLQTQTFTA
-3616 TGFSAIFD
+3616 TGFSSVFD
-3624 LTYAPTRNKNKI
+3624 LTYAPTRDKNKI
-3636 TIIKNNQTVLTTAYE
+3636 TVIKNNQTVLSTAYA
-3651 INLYTSTTDT
+3651 IDLYTSAVDT
-3661 YSLIKGKLKFYT
+3661 YSLIKGKIKFYI
-3673 PPAKGDIIVVT
+3673 PPAKGDTILIT

-3693 SVDRIH
+3693 SIDRIH

-3765 TFVSLPYTPE
+3765 TFVSLPYTPA

-3781 IYIQRT
+3781 IYIQRS
-3787 GTSRPIRIDDP
+3787 GTSRPVRIDDP
-3798 AYTPGWDSSVSTNPN
+3798 AYTPNWDSSLATNRN

-3832 YLSTEP
+3832 YLSTQP
-3838 GDTLIFRKLE
+3838 GDTLIFRKLD

-3864 ISGGS
+3864 VDGGT
-3869 LSNIGGAYVTASG
+3869 LANIGGAYVTASG
-3882 LTPEEIVIDGEK
+3882 MTPEEIVIDGEK
-3894 FISPDHVPAPEENV
+3894 FVSPDQVPATEENV

-3917 IKVFNKTNPGATP
+3917 IKVFNKTNPGAAP
-3930 LQHRGFIGDGTT
+3930 LQHRGFIGDGIS
-3942 RRFDIGLTIAESKS
+3942 RRFDIGLTVAESKA

-3968 IGDSTI
+3968 LGDSTI

-3980 IENVVEFNVAP
+3980 IENKIEFNVAP
-3991 SLGAVIEIISVGI
+3991 TAGDIIEIISVGI

-4019 ETSLFLT
+4019 ETNLFLT
-4026 NAIYQQTS
+4026 NALYQQTS
-4034 AVLVTVDGIA
+4034 TVLVTLDGVEI
-4044 VDIGF
+4044 DTGF
-4049 ANSTDFINV
+4049 ANSSDFINV

-4066 GQLPTYRQ
+4066 GLIPAYRQ
-4074 LIKIICFEASEYAN
+4074 VIKIICFESSEY
-4088 SDNLSFIRINQQT
+4088 SDSNNLPFVRINQQT
-4101 IPFDGNTR
+4101 VPFDGSTR

-4116 VNLQRSSELSSI
+4116 VNLQRSSEIAAI
-4128 LVNVNGNYLQGVD
+4128 LVNINGQYLQGVD

-4171 IKVYVNEVLQQFVI
+4171 IKVYINEVLQQFVI
-4185 DFTYNGNANLINIPA
+4185 DFTYNGNENLINISA
-4200 EKLTLGDII
+4200 DRLTLGDII
-4209 RVETNVRS
+4209 RVETNVRA
-4217 QYSVV
+4217 QYSVID
-4222 NNNLVISA
+4222 NNLVIAA
-4230 DVDLNLNDDIQITW
+4230 DVDLNINDDIQIIW
-4244 FSEYPTLNI
+4244 FGEYPTLNI

-4265 QLPRQPLDINYVWVY
+4265 QLPRQPLDENYIWVY

-4300 IYLTEDTVST
+4300 IYLTENTLST
-4310 DIIKIVQF
+4310 DLIKVVQF
-4318 SNVIYAKTRAFEI
+4318 GNVIYAKTRAFEI

-4339 HFKRHARNKNIK
+4339 HFKRHARNNNIK
-4351 LSKALNYYDTVIEVT
+4351 LAKALTYYDTTIEVT
-4366 DATELSQPIPSR
+4366 DASELSAPIPSR

-4394 EKNGNTLSQLR
+4394 EKNGNILSQLR
-4405 RGCFGTGIATVHPKD
+4405 RGCFGTGIAAVHPLD
-4420 SFVVNAGVT
+4420 SFVINAGVT
-4429 ETIPYVE
+4429 ETIPYTE
-4436 NQEKFNFVSDGSTL
+4436 NQEKSNFISDGSTI
-4450 LIGPLD
+4450 LIGPLE
-4456 FTPTQSTRSNWYKQS
+4456 FTPSLATRSNWYRDS
-4471 IPSDYGPCDEIEVFV
+4471 IPNTYGPCDEIEVFV

-4497 VYVESNGVSSPSAD
+4497 AYVESNGASSPSAD
-4511 ELLEAEF
+4511 EILEAEF
-4518 SVSGTTPYLRL
+4518 SVNGTSPYIRL
-4529 TEALPAGT
+4529 TESVAVGT
-4537 RITIIRKLGRIWYER
+4537 KITIIRKLGRIWYER
-4552 SNFAASKGITL
+4552 SDFAASKGITL